1 MSGVI
6 LATALGAFGT
16 TAAATVGTGAI
27 VSAGIGAGTTL
38 YGGAKSF
45 SNANKARKRGQAAE
59 EAARK
64 SVDEARKKIDI
75 NRMEQLSI
83 SKEPY
88 ELMRDALLTQGATGL
103 QAGVEGETRGAAA
116 TAGRLQMA
124 QNLQQGQV
132 RGEMGQRMDEIN
144 KLVAQE
150 DARIDQ
156 QLAGIAMQEAA
167 GAQQAIRD
175 AEEDRAAY
183 LTQGVGTLGSIAQGL
198 STSYAEGNFGRIKA
212 KGLAAESENVG
223 ELLAGLDAFGMP
235 TAREQNQLERQGQRD
250 LNDIQ
255 RAQAQAAID
264 PAFGGPV
271 IPQDRTTAFSPLG
284 TSARPDQY
292 AAPGQAVSPQQTERM
307 LMAQRRLGQ
316 QEARDIQRAIRRN
329 PELLRAQSDPYDPFG
344 GGNFTPPTSDNAT
357 QGEARASV
365 APAGLGAIQPRQ
377 VVGSQTPTAQLQ
389 GGRRRVSAAP
399 FVGDGS
405 FYNEKGRNEQ
415 ESTEDLVNI
424 LKEVEGLTDAEVEI
438 ARDRFVTGQDG
449 SVSFQM
455 PPREL
460 QNEYFNR
467 EPQASGARAS
477 VAPAGVGGPV
487 APAPAPER
495 RPVEARTS
503 VVASNRNT
511 ARSKMEA
518 NIRRTSGLEGAD
530 LVNAMESIETNQG
543 EDGKW
548 TATYTPPAA
557 ANEGSRAQVQSA
569 GEPTMARELLDKLAA
584 EGQEPIATPNPTSKE
599 IESVNTEA
607 LEKAAEVGPAA
618 EEVVRSA
625 TEGVTSSNP
634 LPIAMQWLNVRE
646 PNYKEYDPAKGDSVY
661 VKTPTITPEGQK
673 LLTEV
678 WAGVGQTEAGQKSY
692 IKQEQA
698 WCAGFVNMVLADSNL
713 TASLIGKNQKGR
725 ADMYMSAKF
734 GENIFTNESIKRSN
748 LHQDLKGQPEK
759 YGFPKVKGSVKDAK
773 MGDVVIINR
782 LNGKRPDT
790 RHVGF
795 FAGYDKDGNMKV
807 LGGNQGDEVNITVY
821 NSSDVIGIRRV
832 NQPDL
837 TDKQLES
844 VSKIVTRKEGGT
856 R

>member
-64 SVDEARKKIDI
+64 SVEEAKRKIDI

-83 SKEPY
+83 AKEPY

-103 QAGVEGETRGAAA
+103 QAGVEGDTRGAAA

-124 QNLQQGQV
+124 QNLRQGEV
-132 RGEMGQRMDEIN
+132 RSDMGQRMDEIN
-144 KLVAQE
+144 KLVAQD

-175 AEEDRAAY
+175 AEEDRANY
-183 LTQGVGTLGSIAQGL
+183 ITQGVGTLGGIAQGL
-198 STSYAEGNFGRIKA
+198 STSYAEGNFGQGRRYTPEGMANTAETIRSGDLGQNRGYELA
-212 KGLAAESENVG
+212 DGSVLNPNIDPDSYASFGGTVPNGLEA
-223 ELLAGLDAFGMP
+223 
-235 TAREQNQLERQGQRD
+235 TAQVRQGRRAERQFARQDRRIA
-250 LNDIQ
+250 NDIQ
-255 RAQAQAAID
+255 RAEAQNQRQLNRLEGQPFLPTQRD
-264 PAFGGPV
+264 L
-271 IPQDRTTAFSPLG
+271 DR
-284 TSARPDQY
+284 Q
-292 AAPGQAVSPQQTERM
+292 
-307 LMAQRRLGQ
+307 LMEQRGLS
-316 QEARDIQRAIRRN
+316 RADVRRN
-329 PELLRAQSDPYDPFG
+329 PGLLNYQAGGQGTSGPLDPFDPFG
-344 GGNFTPPTSDNAT
+344 GGGFTPPSPVNAT
-357 QGEARASV
+357 RGE
-365 APAGLGAIQPRQ
+365 
-377 VVGSQTPTAQLQ
+377 
-389 GGRRRVSAAP
+389 
-399 FVGDGS
+399 
-405 FYNEKGRNEQ
+405 
-415 ESTEDLVNI
+415 
-424 LKEVEGLTDAEVEI
+424 
-438 ARDRFVTGQDG
+438 
-449 SVSFQM
+449 
-455 PPREL
+455 
-460 QNEYFNR
+460 
-467 EPQASGARAS
+467 ARAS

-487 APAPAPER
+487 APAPAR
-495 RPVEARTS
+495 QAVQSRDSVTS
-503 VVASNRNT
+503 GDREM
-511 ARSKMEA
+511 ARSRMEE
-518 NIRRTSGLEGAD
+518 NVRRTRGLEGAE
-530 LVNAMESIETNQG
+530 LTKALESIEVNEG
-543 EDGKW
+543 DDGKF
-548 TATYTPPAA
+548 TATYTPPAR
-557 ANEGSRAQVQSA
+557 ESRAQVQSA
-569 GEPTMARELLDKLAA
+569 GESTTARELLDKLAA

-618 EEVVRSA
+618 EEVVRNA

-782 LNGKRPDT
+782 PNGKRPDS

-807 LGGNQGDEVNITVY
+807 LGGNQGDEVNVTVY

>member
-6 LATALGAFGT
+6 LATAIGSGVATAGGIGAV
-16 TAAATVGTGAI
+16 AA
-27 VSAGIGAGTTL
+27 AGIGAGTTL

-64 SVDEARKKIDI
+64 SVEEAKKRIDI

-83 SKEPY
+83 AKEPY

-103 QAGVEGETRGAAA
+103 QAGVEGDTRGAAA

-124 QNLQQGQV
+124 QNLRQGEV
-132 RGEMGQRMDEIN
+132 RSDMGQRMDEIN
-144 KLVAQE
+144 KLVAQD

-175 AEEDRAAY
+175 AEEDRANY
-183 LTQGVGTLGSIAQGL
+183 ITQGVGTLGGIAQGL
-198 STSYAEGNFGRIKA
+198 STSYAEGNFGQGRRYTPEGMANTAETIRS
-212 KGLAAESENVG
+212 GDLGQNRGYELADGSVLNPNIDPDSYASFGGTVPNEFEVA
-223 ELLAGLDAFGMP
+223 AGNRQSRR
-235 TAREQNQLERQGQRD
+235 ARRQMDRQIANRSDMVDFPQPMSRREERQLNRAA
-250 LNDIQ
+250 NDIQ
-255 RAQAQAAID
+255 RAEAQNQRQLNRLEGQPFLPTQRD
-264 PAFGGPV
+264 L
-271 IPQDRTTAFSPLG
+271 DR
-284 TSARPDQY
+284 Q
-292 AAPGQAVSPQQTERM
+292 
-307 LMAQRRLGQ
+307 LMEQRGLS
-316 QEARDIQRAIRRN
+316 RADVRRN
-329 PELLRAQSDPYDPFG
+329 PELLNYQAGGQGTSGPLDPFDPFG
-344 GGNFTPPTSDNAT
+344 GGGFTPPSPVNAT
-357 QGEARASV
+357 RGE
-365 APAGLGAIQPRQ
+365 
-377 VVGSQTPTAQLQ
+377 
-389 GGRRRVSAAP
+389 
-399 FVGDGS
+399 
-405 FYNEKGRNEQ
+405 
-415 ESTEDLVNI
+415 
-424 LKEVEGLTDAEVEI
+424 
-438 ARDRFVTGQDG
+438 
-449 SVSFQM
+449 
-455 PPREL
+455 
-460 QNEYFNR
+460 
-467 EPQASGARAS
+467 ARAS

-487 APAPAPER
+487 APAPAR
-495 RPVEARTS
+495 QAVQSRDSVTS
-503 VVASNRNT
+503 GDREM
-511 ARSKMEA
+511 ARSRMEE
-518 NIRRTSGLEGAD
+518 NVRRTRGLEGAE
-530 LVNAMESIETNQG
+530 LTKALESIEVNEG
-543 EDGKW
+543 DDGKF
-548 TATYTPPAA
+548 TATYTPPAR
-557 ANEGSRAQVQSA
+557 ESRAQVQSA
-569 GEPTMARELLDKLAA
+569 GESTTARELLDKLAA

-618 EEVVRSA
+618 EEVVRNA

-782 LNGKRPDT
+782 PNGKRPDS

-807 LGGNQGDEVNITVY
+807 LGGNQGDEVNVTVY

>member
-1 MSGVI
+1 MSGII
-6 LATALGAFGT
+6 LATGLGAFGA
-16 TAAATVGTGAI
+16 TAAATVGTGAMI
-27 VSAGIGAGTTL
+27 AAGVGAGTTL

-64 SVDEARKKIDI
+64 SVEEARRNIDI

-83 SKEPY
+83 AKEPY

-124 QNLQQGQV
+124 QNLRQGEV

-150 DARIDQ
+150 DKRIDQ
-156 QLAGIAMQEAA
+156 QLSGIALQEAA

-198 STSYAEGNFGRIKA
+198 STSYAEGNFGQGRQYNPEGMA
-212 KGLAAESENVG
+212 NTAETIRSGDLGQNRG
-223 ELLAGLDAFGMP
+223 YELTDGSVLNPNIDLDSYAAFGGTVP
-235 TAREQNQLERQGQRD
+235 NGPEANAQVRQGRRAERQFARQDRRVA
-250 LNDIQ
+250 NDIQ
-255 RAQAQAAID
+255 RAEAQNQRQLNRLEGQPFLPPGPANPSPMQQRRAGPID
-264 PAFGGPV
+264 PF
-271 IPQDRTTAFSPLG
+271 DL
-284 TSARPDQY
+284 
-292 AAPGQAVSPQQTERM
+292 
-307 LMAQRRLGQ
+307 
-316 QEARDIQRAIRRN
+316 
-329 PELLRAQSDPYDPFG
+329 FG
-344 GGNFTPPTSDNAT
+344 GGGFTPPSPVNAT
-357 QGEARASV
+357 RGE
-365 APAGLGAIQPRQ
+365 
-377 VVGSQTPTAQLQ
+377 
-389 GGRRRVSAAP
+389 
-399 FVGDGS
+399 
-405 FYNEKGRNEQ
+405 
-415 ESTEDLVNI
+415 
-424 LKEVEGLTDAEVEI
+424 
-438 ARDRFVTGQDG
+438 
-449 SVSFQM
+449 
-455 PPREL
+455 
-460 QNEYFNR
+460 
-467 EPQASGARAS
+467 ARAS

-487 APAPAPER
+487 APAPAPAPAPER
-495 RPVEARTS
+495 RPVEARSS
-503 VVASNRNT
+503 VVGSSENA

-518 NIRRTSGLEGAD
+518 NIERTRGLEGAE
-530 LVNAMESIETNQG
+530 LVKARESIETNQG

-548 TATYTPPAA
+548 TATYTPPAQ
-557 ANEGSRAQVQSA
+557 ESRAGVQSV
-569 GEPTMARELLDKLAA
+569 GDSETARELLERLRT

-646 PNYKEYDPAKGDSVY
+646 PNYREYDPAKGDSVY

-773 MGDVVIINR
+773 TGDVVIINR
-782 LNGKRPDT
+782 PNGKRPDS

-807 LGGNQGDEVNITVY
+807 LGGNQGDEVNVTVY

-837 TDKQLES
+837 TDKQLEA
-844 VSKIVTRKEGGT
+844 VSKIVTRKEGAT

>member
-6 LATALGAFGT
+6 LATAIGSGVAAGT
-16 TAAATVGTGAI
+16 VTTGA
-27 VSAGIGAGTTL
+27 VVAAGIGAGTTL

-45 SNANKARKRGQAAE
+45 SDANKARKRGEAAE
-59 EAARK
+59 RAADKAIEEAKRR
-64 SVDEARKKIDI
+64 VDVNAY
-75 NRMEQLSI
+75 EQLSI
-83 SKEPY
+83 AKEPY
-88 ELMRDALLTQGATGL
+88 ELMRDALLTQGATGM

-116 TAGRLQMA
+116 TAGRMQMA
-124 QNLQQGQV
+124 QNLRQGQV

-144 KLVAQE
+144 KLVAGE
-150 DARIDQ
+150 DKRRQ
-156 QLAGIAMQEAA
+156 LQLAGIAMEETA
-167 GAQQAIRD
+167 GAQLAVRD

-183 LTQGVGTLGSIAQGL
+183 IAQGVGTLGGIAEGL
-198 STSYAEGNFGRIKA
+198 SSSYAAGDFGRIKA

-235 TAREQNQLERQGQRD
+235 TAREQRQADRRAQENNMVDFPQPLSRSQQNQLERQGRRD

-271 IPQDRTTAFSPLG
+271 IPQDRTFNPNFSPLG

-292 AAPGQAVSPQQTERM
+292 TAPGQAMSPRQTERM

-329 PELLRAQSDPYDPFG
+329 PELLQYQAGGQGTSGPLDPFDPFG
-344 GGNFTPPTSDNAT
+344 GGGFTPPSPVNAT
-357 QGEARASV
+357 RA
-365 APAGLGAIQPRQ
+365 
-377 VVGSQTPTAQLQ
+377 
-389 GGRRRVSAAP
+389 
-399 FVGDGS
+399 
-405 FYNEKGRNEQ
+405 E
-415 ESTEDLVNI
+415 
-424 LKEVEGLTDAEVEI
+424 
-438 ARDRFVTGQDG
+438 
-449 SVSFQM
+449 
-455 PPREL
+455 
-460 QNEYFNR
+460 
-467 EPQASGARAS
+467 ARAS

-495 RPVEARTS
+495 RPVEARASITS
-503 VVASNRNT
+503 GDRET
-511 ARSKMEA
+511 ARRRMEA
-518 NIRRTSGLEGAD
+518 NIEATSGLTGAELVKAKEGVEVTEGD
-530 LVNAMESIETNQG
+530 
-543 EDGKW
+543 DGKF
-548 TATYTPPAA
+548 TATYTPPAR
-557 ANEGSRAQVQSA
+557 ESRAGVQSV
-569 GEPTMARELLDKLAA
+569 GETETARELLERLRA
-584 EGQEPIATPNPTSKE
+584 EGQEEIATPNPTAQE
-599 IESVNTEA
+599 IEKVNTEA
-607 LEKAAEVGPAA
+607 VEKAEEVGPAA
-618 EEVVRSA
+618 AEVVRGA
-625 TEGVTSSNP
+625 TENVTSSNP

-646 PNYKEYDPAKGDSVY
+646 PNYREYDPAKGDSVY
-661 VKTPTITPEGQK
+661 VDTPTITPEGQK

-678 WAGVGQTEAGQKSY
+678 WSGVGHTEGTQKSY

-698 WCAGFVNMVLADSNL
+698 WCAGFVNKVLADSNL
-713 TASLIGKNQKGR
+713 TASLSGRNQKGR

-782 LNGKRPDT
+782 PNGDRADS

-795 FAGYDKDGNMKV
+795 FAGYDKDGNMKI

-821 NSSDVIGIRRV
+821 NASDVIGIRRV

-837 TDKQLES
+837 TDKELEA
-844 VSKIVTRKEGGT
+844 VSKIVTRKEGAT

>member
-6 LATALGAFGT
+6 LATAIGGGLAAGT
-16 TAAATVGTGAI
+16 VTTGA
-27 VSAGIGAGTTL
+27 VVAAGIGAGTTL

-45 SNANKARKRGQAAE
+45 SDANKARKRGEAAE
-59 EAARK
+59 RAADKAIEEAKRR
-64 SVDEARKKIDI
+64 VDVNAY
-75 NRMEQLSI
+75 EQLSI
-83 SKEPY
+83 AKEPY
-88 ELMRDALLTQGATGL
+88 ELMRDALLTQGATGM

-116 TAGRLQMA
+116 TAGRMQMA
-124 QNLQQGQV
+124 QNLRQGQV

-144 KLVAQE
+144 KLVAGE
-150 DARIDQ
+150 DKRRQ
-156 QLAGIAMQEAA
+156 LQLAGIAMEETA
-167 GAQQAIRD
+167 GAQLAVRD

-183 LTQGVGTLGSIAQGL
+183 IAQGVGTLGGIAEGL
-198 STSYAEGNFGRIKA
+198 SSSYAAGDFGRIKA

-235 TAREQNQLERQGQRD
+235 TAREQRQADRRAQENNMVDFPQPLSRSQQNQLERQGRRD

-271 IPQDRTTAFSPLG
+271 IPQDRTFNPNFSPLG

-292 AAPGQAVSPQQTERM
+292 TAPGQAMSPRQTERM

-329 PELLRAQSDPYDPFG
+329 PELLQYQAGGQGTSGPLDPFDPFG
-344 GGNFTPPTSDNAT
+344 GGGFTPPSPVNAT
-357 QGEARASV
+357 RA
-365 APAGLGAIQPRQ
+365 
-377 VVGSQTPTAQLQ
+377 
-389 GGRRRVSAAP
+389 
-399 FVGDGS
+399 
-405 FYNEKGRNEQ
+405 E
-415 ESTEDLVNI
+415 
-424 LKEVEGLTDAEVEI
+424 
-438 ARDRFVTGQDG
+438 
-449 SVSFQM
+449 
-455 PPREL
+455 
-460 QNEYFNR
+460 
-467 EPQASGARAS
+467 ARAS

-495 RPVEARTS
+495 RPVEARASITS
-503 VVASNRNT
+503 GDRET
-511 ARSKMEA
+511 ARRRMEA
-518 NIRRTSGLEGAD
+518 NIEATSGLTGAELVKAKEGVEVTEGD
-530 LVNAMESIETNQG
+530 
-543 EDGKW
+543 DGKF
-548 TATYTPPAA
+548 TATYTPPAR
-557 ANEGSRAQVQSA
+557 ESRAGVQSV
-569 GEPTMARELLDKLAA
+569 GETETARELLERLRA
-584 EGQEPIATPNPTSKE
+584 EGQEEIATPNPTAQE
-599 IESVNTEA
+599 IEKVNTEA
-607 LEKAAEVGPAA
+607 VEKAEEVGPAA
-618 EEVVRSA
+618 AEVVRGA
-625 TEGVTSSNP
+625 TENVTSSNP

-646 PNYKEYDPAKGDSVY
+646 PNYREYDPAKGDSVY
-661 VKTPTITPEGQK
+661 VDTPTITPEGQK

-678 WAGVGQTEAGQKSY
+678 WSGVGHTEGTQKSY

-698 WCAGFVNMVLADSNL
+698 WCAGFVNKVLADSNL
-713 TASLIGKNQKGR
+713 TASLSGRNQKGR

-782 LNGKRPDT
+782 PNGDRADS

-795 FAGYDKDGNMKV
+795 FAGYDKDGNMKI

-821 NSSDVIGIRRV
+821 NASDVIGIRRV

-837 TDKQLES
+837 TDKELEA
-844 VSKIVTRKEGGT
+844 VSKIVTRKEGAT

>member
-6 LATALGAFGT
+6 LATAIGGGLAAGT
-16 TAAATVGTGAI
+16 VTTGA
-27 VSAGIGAGTTL
+27 VVAAGIGAGTTL

-45 SNANKARKRGQAAE
+45 SDANKARKRGEAAE
-59 EAARK
+59 RAADKAIEEAKRR
-64 SVDEARKKIDI
+64 VDVNAY
-75 NRMEQLSI
+75 EQLSI
-83 SKEPY
+83 AKEPY
-88 ELMRDALLTQGATGL
+88 ELMRDALLTQGATGM

-116 TAGRLQMA
+116 TAGRMQMA
-124 QNLQQGQV
+124 QNLRQGQV

-144 KLVAQE
+144 KLVAGE
-150 DARIDQ
+150 DKRRQ
-156 QLAGIAMQEAA
+156 LQLAGIAMEETA
-167 GAQQAIRD
+167 GAQLAVRD

-183 LTQGVGTLGSIAQGL
+183 IAQGVGTLGGIAEGL
-198 STSYAEGNFGRIKA
+198 SSSYAAGDFGRIKA

-235 TAREQNQLERQGQRD
+235 TAREQRQADRRAQENNMVDFPQPLSRSQQNQLERQGRRD

-271 IPQDRTTAFSPLG
+271 IPQDRTFNPNFSPLG

-292 AAPGQAVSPQQTERM
+292 TAPGQAMSPRQTERM

-329 PELLRAQSDPYDPFG
+329 PELLQYQAGGQGTSGPLDPFDPFG
-344 GGNFTPPTSDNAT
+344 GGGFTPPSPVNAT
-357 QGEARASV
+357 RA
-365 APAGLGAIQPRQ
+365 
-377 VVGSQTPTAQLQ
+377 
-389 GGRRRVSAAP
+389 
-399 FVGDGS
+399 
-405 FYNEKGRNEQ
+405 E
-415 ESTEDLVNI
+415 
-424 LKEVEGLTDAEVEI
+424 
-438 ARDRFVTGQDG
+438 
-449 SVSFQM
+449 
-455 PPREL
+455 
-460 QNEYFNR
+460 
-467 EPQASGARAS
+467 ARAS

-495 RPVEARTS
+495 RPVEARASITS
-503 VVASNRNT
+503 GDRET
-511 ARSKMEA
+511 ARRRMEA
-518 NIRRTSGLEGAD
+518 NIEATSGLTGAELVKAKEGVKVTEGD
-530 LVNAMESIETNQG
+530 
-543 EDGKW
+543 DGKF
-548 TATYTPPAA
+548 TATYTPPAR
-557 ANEGSRAQVQSA
+557 ESRAGVQSV
-569 GEPTMARELLDKLAA
+569 GETETARELLERLRA
-584 EGQEPIATPNPTSKE
+584 EGQEEIATPNPTAQE
-599 IESVNTEA
+599 IEKVNTEA
-607 LEKAAEVGPAA
+607 VEKAEEVGPAA
-618 EEVVRSA
+618 AEVVRGA
-625 TEGVTSSNP
+625 TENVTSSNP

-646 PNYKEYDPAKGDSVY
+646 PNYREYDPAKGDSVY
-661 VKTPTITPEGQK
+661 VDTPTITPEGQK

-678 WAGVGQTEAGQKSY
+678 WSGVGHTEGTQKSY

-698 WCAGFVNMVLADSNL
+698 WCAGFVNKVLADSNL
-713 TASLIGKNQKGR
+713 TASLSGRNQKGR

-782 LNGKRPDT
+782 PNGDRADS

-795 FAGYDKDGNMKV
+795 FAGYDKDGNMKI

-821 NSSDVIGIRRV
+821 NASDVIGIRRV

-837 TDKQLES
+837 TDKELEA
-844 VSKIVTRKEGGT
+844 VSKIVTRKEGAT

>member
-6 LATALGAFGT
+6 LATAIGSGV
-16 TAAATVGTGAI
+16 AAAGGIGA
-27 VSAGIGAGTTL
+27 VAAAGIGAGTTL

-45 SNANKARKRGQAAE
+45 SDANKARKRGEAAE
-59 EAARK
+59 RAADKAIEEAKRR
-64 SVDEARKKIDI
+64 VDVNAY
-75 NRMEQLSI
+75 EQLSI
-83 SKEPY
+83 AKEPY
-88 ELMRDALLTQGATGL
+88 ELMRDALLTQGATGM

-116 TAGRLQMA
+116 TAGRMQMA
-124 QNLQQGQV
+124 QNLRQGQV

-144 KLVAQE
+144 KLVAGE
-150 DARIDQ
+150 DKRRQ
-156 QLAGIAMQEAA
+156 LQLAGIAMEETA
-167 GAQQAIRD
+167 GAQLAVRD

-183 LTQGVGTLGSIAQGL
+183 IAQGVGTLGGIAEGL
-198 STSYAEGNFGRIKA
+198 SSSYAAGDFGRIKA

-235 TAREQNQLERQGQRD
+235 TAREQRQADRRAQENNMVDFPQPLSRSQQNQLERQGRRD

-271 IPQDRTTAFSPLG
+271 IPQDRTFNPNFSPLG

-292 AAPGQAVSPQQTERM
+292 TAPGQAMSPRQTERM

-329 PELLRAQSDPYDPFG
+329 PELLQYQAGGQGTSGPLDPFDPFG
-344 GGNFTPPTSDNAT
+344 GGGFTPPSPVNAT
-357 QGEARASV
+357 RA
-365 APAGLGAIQPRQ
+365 
-377 VVGSQTPTAQLQ
+377 
-389 GGRRRVSAAP
+389 
-399 FVGDGS
+399 
-405 FYNEKGRNEQ
+405 E
-415 ESTEDLVNI
+415 
-424 LKEVEGLTDAEVEI
+424 
-438 ARDRFVTGQDG
+438 
-449 SVSFQM
+449 
-455 PPREL
+455 
-460 QNEYFNR
+460 
-467 EPQASGARAS
+467 ARAS

-495 RPVEARTS
+495 RPVEARASITS
-503 VVASNRNT
+503 GDRET
-511 ARSKMEA
+511 ARRRMEA
-518 NIRRTSGLEGAD
+518 NIEATSGLTGAELVKAKEGVEVTEGD
-530 LVNAMESIETNQG
+530 
-543 EDGKW
+543 DGKF
-548 TATYTPPAA
+548 TATYTPPAR
-557 ANEGSRAQVQSA
+557 ESRAGVQSV
-569 GEPTMARELLDKLAA
+569 GETETARELLERLRA
-584 EGQEPIATPNPTSKE
+584 EGQEEIATPNPTAQE
-599 IESVNTEA
+599 IEKVNTEA
-607 LEKAAEVGPAA
+607 VEKAEEVGPAA
-618 EEVVRSA
+618 AEVVRSA

-646 PNYKEYDPAKGDSVY
+646 PNYREYDPAKGDSVY
-661 VKTPTITPEGQK
+661 VDTPTITPEGQK

-678 WAGVGQTEAGQKSY
+678 WSGVGHTEGTQKSY

-698 WCAGFVNMVLADSNL
+698 WCAGFVNKVLADSNL
-713 TASLIGKNQKGR
+713 TASLSGRNQKGR

-782 LNGKRPDT
+782 PNGDRADS

-795 FAGYDKDGNMKV
+795 FAGYDKDGNMKI

-821 NSSDVIGIRRV
+821 NASDVIGIRRV

-837 TDKQLES
+837 TDKELEA
-844 VSKIVTRKEGGT
+844 VSKIVTRKEGAT

>member
-1 MSGVI
+1 
-6 LATALGAFGT
+6 
-16 TAAATVGTGAI
+16 
-27 VSAGIGAGTTL
+27 
-38 YGGAKSF
+38 
-45 SNANKARKRGQAAE
+45 
-59 EAARK
+59 
-64 SVDEARKKIDI
+64 
-75 NRMEQLSI
+75 
-83 SKEPY
+83 
-88 ELMRDALLTQGATGL
+88 
-103 QAGVEGETRGAAA
+103 
-116 TAGRLQMA
+116 
-124 QNLQQGQV
+124 V

-198 STSYAEGNFGRIKA
+198 STSYAEGNFGQGRQYNPEGMANTAETIRSGDL
-212 KGLAAESENVG
+212 GLNRG
-223 ELLAGLDAFGMP
+223 YELTDGSVLNPNIDPDSYAAFGGTVP
-235 TAREQNQLERQGQRD
+235 NGLEANAQVRQGRRAERQFARQDRRVA
-250 LNDIQ
+250 NDIQ
-255 RAQAQAAID
+255 RAEAQNQRQLNRLEGQPLLPPGVANPSPMQQRQAGPLD
-264 PAFGGPV
+264 PF
-271 IPQDRTTAFSPLG
+271 
-284 TSARPDQY
+284 
-292 AAPGQAVSPQQTERM
+292 
-307 LMAQRRLGQ
+307 
-316 QEARDIQRAIRRN
+316 
-329 PELLRAQSDPYDPFG
+329 DPFG
-344 GGNFTPPTSDNAT
+344 GGNFTPPISDNAT

-405 FYNEKGRNEQ
+405 FYNGKGRNEQ

-460 QNEYFNR
+460 LNEYFNR

-530 LVNAMESIETNQG
+530 LVNAMESVETNQG

-548 TATYTPPAA
+548 TATYTPPAQ
-557 ANEGSRAQVQSA
+557 ESRAGVQSV
-569 GEPTMARELLDKLAA
+569 GDSETARELLERLRT

-646 PNYKEYDPAKGDSVY
+646 PNYREYDPAKGDSVY

-773 MGDVVIINR
+773 TGDVVIINR
-782 LNGKRPDT
+782 PNGKRPDS

-807 LGGNQGDEVNITVY
+807 LGGNQGDEVNVTVY

-837 TDKQLES
+837 TDKQLEA
-844 VSKIVTRKEGGT
+844 VSKIVTRKEGAT

>member
-1 MSGVI
+1 MSGII
-6 LATALGAFGT
+6 LATGLGAFGA
-16 TAAATVGTGAI
+16 TAAATVGTGAMI
-27 VSAGIGAGTTL
+27 AAGVGAGTTL

-64 SVDEARKKIDI
+64 SVEEARRNIDI

-83 SKEPY
+83 AKEPY

-124 QNLQQGQV
+124 QNLRQGEV

-150 DARIDQ
+150 DKRIDQ
-156 QLAGIAMQEAA
+156 QLSGIALQEAA

-198 STSYAEGNFGRIKA
+198 STSYAEGNFGQGRQYNPEGMA
-212 KGLAAESENVG
+212 NTAETIRSGDLGQNRG
-223 ELLAGLDAFGMP
+223 YELTDGSVLNPNIDLDSYAAFGGTVP
-235 TAREQNQLERQGQRD
+235 NGPEANAQVRQGRRAERQFARQDRRVA
-250 LNDIQ
+250 NDIQ
-255 RAQAQAAID
+255 RAEAQNQRQLNRLEGQPFLPPGPANPSPMQQRRAGPID
-264 PAFGGPV
+264 PF
-271 IPQDRTTAFSPLG
+271 DL
-284 TSARPDQY
+284 
-292 AAPGQAVSPQQTERM
+292 
-307 LMAQRRLGQ
+307 
-316 QEARDIQRAIRRN
+316 
-329 PELLRAQSDPYDPFG
+329 FG
-344 GGNFTPPTSDNAT
+344 GGGFTPPSPVNAT
-357 QGEARASV
+357 RGE
-365 APAGLGAIQPRQ
+365 
-377 VVGSQTPTAQLQ
+377 
-389 GGRRRVSAAP
+389 
-399 FVGDGS
+399 
-405 FYNEKGRNEQ
+405 
-415 ESTEDLVNI
+415 
-424 LKEVEGLTDAEVEI
+424 
-438 ARDRFVTGQDG
+438 
-449 SVSFQM
+449 
-455 PPREL
+455 
-460 QNEYFNR
+460 
-467 EPQASGARAS
+467 ARAS

-487 APAPAPER
+487 APAPAPAPAPER
-495 RPVEARTS
+495 RPVEARSS
-503 VVASNRNT
+503 VVGSSENA

-518 NIRRTSGLEGAD
+518 NVERTRGLEGAE
-530 LVNAMESIETNQG
+530 LVKARESIETNQG

-548 TATYTPPAA
+548 TATYTPPTQ
-557 ANEGSRAQVQSA
+557 ESRAGVQSV
-569 GEPTMARELLDKLAA
+569 GDSETARELLERLRT

-646 PNYKEYDPAKGDSVY
+646 PNYREYDPAKGDSVY

-773 MGDVVIINR
+773 TGDVVIINR
-782 LNGKRPDT
+782 PNGKRPDS

-807 LGGNQGDEVNITVY
+807 LGGNQGDEVNVTVY

-837 TDKQLES
+837 TDKQLEA
-844 VSKIVTRKEGGT
+844 VSKIVTRKEGAT